1 MSKARILHFSMI
13 SAVILLAACSFNN
26 GRTDAKIEAEELVFA
41 TNPELAKGK
50 QDVYA
55 SMARA
60 AKYNVDVASQ
70 NLNKKIYGINPNLKP
85 QEIIDDVINAN
96 INDENLLYRAS
107 RVLEFAVIYATAN
120 LSDSR
125 AYVDNYFY
133 ESSAKHM
140 ALAAIRSHQDA
151 WFATRKSRELDR
163 LARQENKIV
172 ENLKDKEKRNGT
184 LTNAEYDYRK
194 NQEVLLLKIAELRK
208 NMSFTLVEYGEL
220 TKIEPQKAELEGRT
234 FYELEDFDK
243 DYTIEIFQEA
253 AVRNRK
259 EFALAKEKVKSYGF
273 SEVRRNISNKYPL
286 VSRLDINGLKVEN
299 QVYEQELYN
308 KAIKIAN
315 NLLGVLEE
323 YKKASDK
330 FSQKADLQ
338 RRAFDE
344 LGAAILT
351 QVEISY
357 QLVQLANAD
366 YEVAE
371 RTQHDLKKEIKR
383 LQKIHRP
390 TSDDKLALL
399 NAKITMFELEQR
411 KAQIKAERAV
421 ALRSLYFNAGLSP
434 LNKNLLKAPIKDVSQ
449 SLKQAFNQDIV
460 EMLSATKAQV
470 KILAVTNEGRGWAQG
485 ENWLEEV
492 VNSSANR
499 KLSQA
504 KKVFEPVKPGS
515 YQTMQLGAYE
525 DKANAKAD
533 WQELSAKFPELK
545 AYEPQVID
553 AEIDGR
559 RWFRLIVTGNSEKL
573 MRDCLTLRSGG
584 HECLLK

>member
-41 TNPELAKGK
+41 TNPEPAKGK

-60 AKYNVDVASQ
+60 AKYNVDVASH
-70 NLNKKIYGINPNLKP
+70 NLNKRIYGISPNLKP

-133 ESSAKHM
+133 ESSAKHL

-194 NQEVLLLKIAELRK
+194 NQEVLLLKMAELRK

-220 TKIEPQKAELEGRT
+220 TKIDPQKAELEGRR

-273 SEVRRNISNKYPL
+273 AEVRHDILEKHPL

-299 QVYEQELYN
+299 QVYEQELYD
-308 KAIKIAN
+308 KAIKVAKG
-315 NLLGVLEE
+315 LLSALAE
-323 YKKASDK
+323 YRGASADS
-330 FSQKADLQ
+330 SQKSGLQ
-338 RRAFDE
+338 RNVFDE

-351 QVEISY
+351 QVEVDY
-357 QLVQLANAD
+357 QLVELADAD
-366 YEVAE
+366 FETVE
-371 RTQHDLKKEIKR
+371 RTQRDLKKEIKR

-390 TSDDKLALL
+390 TNDDKLALL
-399 NAKITMFELEQR
+399 NAKITMIELEQR

-434 LNKNLLKAPIKDVSQ
+434 LNKNLLKAPINDISQ
-449 SLKQAFNQDIV
+449 SLKQAFNQDLI
-460 EMLSATKAQV
+460 EMMSATKAQV
-470 KILAVTNEGRGWAQG
+470 KVLAVGGEERGWAQG

-492 VNSSANR
+492 VNSSAKPKTR
-499 KLSQA
+499 KV
-504 KKVFEPVKPGS
+504 KKSPEPVKSGN

-525 DKANAKAD
+525 DKTNAQTD
-533 WQELSAKFPELK
+533 WQELSAKFPELR
-545 AYEPQVID
+545 AYRPQVVD
-553 AEIDGR
+553 AEVDGQH
-559 RWFRLIVTGNSEKL
+559 WFRLIVTGNSEKL

-584 HECLLK
+584 YECLLK

>member
-13 SAVILLAACSFNN
+13 SALLLLSACSFNN
-26 GRTDAKIEAEELVFA
+26 SGTDAKIEAEELVFA
-41 TNPELAKGK
+41 TNPEPAKGK

-60 AKYNVDVASQ
+60 AKYNVDVASH
-70 NLNKKIYGINPNLKP
+70 NLNKKIYGINSNLKS
-85 QEIIDDVINAN
+85 QEIIDSIINAN

-107 RVLEFAVIYATAN
+107 RVLDFAVIYATAN

-133 ESSAKHM
+133 ESSAKHL

-172 ENLKDKEKRNGT
+172 ENLKNKEKRNGT

-194 NQEVLLLKIAELRK
+194 NQEVLLLKMAELRK

-220 TKIEPQKAELEGRT
+220 TKIEPQKVELEGRS

-259 EFALAKEKVKSYGF
+259 EFALAKEKVKSYAF
-273 SEVRRNISNKYPL
+273 SEVRHDILEKYPL

-315 NLLGVLEE
+315 NLLNTLAE
-323 YKKASDK
+323 YKAASANS
-330 FSQKADLQ
+330 SQRTSLQ
-338 RRAFDE
+338 QKVFDE

-351 QVEISY
+351 QVEVSY

-390 TSDDKLALL
+390 TNDDKLALL
-399 NAKITMFELEQR
+399 NAKITMLQLEQK

-434 LNKNLLKAPIKDVSQ
+434 LNKTLLKAPIKDVSQ
-449 SLKQAFNQDIV
+449 SLKQAFNQDLI
-460 EMLSATKAQV
+460 EMMSATKAQM
-470 KILAVTNEGRGWAQG
+470 KISAVSNNEKGWAQG

-492 VNSSANR
+492 VNSPANTKPR
-499 KLSQA
+499 RT
-504 KKVFEPVKPGS
+504 KKSSEPIKPGN

-545 AYEPQVID
+545 AYKPDIVL
-553 AEIDGR
+553 AEVDGR
-559 RWFRLIVTGNSEKL
+559 QWFRLIVSGNSEKL
-573 MRDCLTLRSGG
+573 MRDCLSLRAGG
-584 HECLLK
+584 YECLLR